1 MKTTAEK
8 TMKSL
13 MQKLDQAESG
23 MEVQLSK
30 EEGEL
35 YRIDTMDE
43 LPLED
48 LIDKDHADD
57 LKDN

>member
-1 MKTTAEK
+1 MKATAEK

-13 MQKLDQAESG
+13 MQKLDQAEAG
-23 MEVQLSK
+23 MEVQLTMA
-30 EEGEL
+30 EVEL
-35 YRIDTMDE
+35 YMTATMDQ

-48 LIDKDHADD
+48 QIDENQADD